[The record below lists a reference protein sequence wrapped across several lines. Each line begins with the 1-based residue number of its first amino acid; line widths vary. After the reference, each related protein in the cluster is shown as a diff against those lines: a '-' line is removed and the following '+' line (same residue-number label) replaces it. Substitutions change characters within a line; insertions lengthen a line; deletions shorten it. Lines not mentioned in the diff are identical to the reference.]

1 MEIIGI
7 MNERALK
14 TLEYFKI
21 TERLAD
27 LAGSRMGKEKC
38 LALRPYTDLE
48 TITEL
53 QCETADALSRVYKKG
68 SLSFSGIHDIR
79 ASIKRLE
86 VSSCLGAGELLH
98 ISAVLTA
105 TLHVKNYGKTGDEEI
120 SDSLSERFELLE
132 PLSVV
137 NNEIMRCIISEEEIA
152 DDASAGLKAV
162 RRQMK
167 ITNDKIRDQLN
178 SIVNSKDTQIVL
190 QDNLITMRD
199 GRYCLPV
206 KSEYKNQFAGMIH
219 DQSSSGSTT
228 FIEPMAVV
236 KLNNELR
243 ELAIKEQEEIEKVLE
258 ALSNMLFGETKN
270 LQYNIDTLA
279 EFDFIFARAMLAKDM
294 KASEPRF
301 NDNGYINIKKGRHPL
316 IDPRKCVPIDIRLGG
331 DFSLLVITG
340 PNTGGKTVS
349 LKTVGLFTLLGQSG
363 LHIPAFEGSQLSVFT
378 EVYAD
383 IGDEQSIEQSLSTF
397 SSHMTNTVS
406 ILKTADEHSLVLFD
420 ELGAGT
426 DPTEGAALAMAI
438 LTYLHNKNV
447 HVMATTHYA
456 ELKLFA
462 LSTPG
467 VCNACCEF
475 NVETLS
481 PTYRL
486 LIGLPGKSNAFAIS
500 KKLGLEDEIIDM
512 ANSFIGTKD
521 KSFEDIISELEK
533 SRIDLEEKNE
543 IASAAMVEAQVLR
556 DKLAA
561 KNERLDAAKDKVL
574 RRANEEAR
582 DILQK
587 AKDYADETIRKVNKL
602 GAEGTSMR
610 ELEAERSALR
620 DKIGSADEL
629 LAFKP
634 KKPAK
639 SSEQGRSI
647 EDIKVGDTVLVTTM
661 NLKGKVLTL
670 PNNKGDLSVQLGAMR
685 TQVNIKN
692 LEYAESEPE
701 IKEKKKSGAG
711 SIAMSKSM
719 SVGIECNIVG
729 MRVDEA
735 LPIID
740 KYLDDAYLAHLP
752 KVSIIHGR
760 GTGALRDAVHQHL
773 RRLAYV
779 KSYRLGEFGEGD
791 RGVTIVTFKD

>member
-1 MEIIGI
+1 
-7 MNERALK
+7 MNEKALK

-21 TERLAD
+21 LDRLAS
-27 LAGSRMGKEKC
+27 LAGSAQGKEKC
-38 LALRPYTDLE
+38 LKLRPMTDLDKIRE
-48 TITEL
+48 MQT
-53 QCETADALSRVYKKG
+53 ETADALTRVYKKG

-98 ISAVLTA
+98 ISSVLTA
-105 TLHVKNYGKTGDEEI
+105 TLHVKNYGRTEDDTAR
-120 SDSLSERFELLE
+120 DSLSERFDLLE

-137 NNEIMRCIISEEEIA
+137 NNEILRCIISEEEIA
-152 DDASAGLKAV
+152 DDASPGLKSV
-162 RRQMK
+162 RRQIK
-167 ITNDKIRDQLN
+167 ATNDKIRDQLN
-178 SIVNSKDTQIVL
+178 SIVNSRDTQLVL

-219 DQSSSGSTT
+219 DQSASGSTT

-243 ELAIKEQEEIEKVLE
+243 ELAIREQEEIEKVLE
-258 ALSNMLFGETKN
+258 ALSNLLFGETKN
-270 LQYNIDTLA
+270 LQYNIDTLS

-294 KASEPRF
+294 KACEPKF
-301 NDNGYINIKKGRHPL
+301 NDRGYINIKKGRHPL
-316 IDPRKCVPIDIRLGG
+316 IDSRKVVPIDIYLGG
-331 DFSLLVITG
+331 EFSLLIITG

-349 LKTVGLFTLLGQSG
+349 LKTVGLFSLMGQSG
-363 LHIPAFEGSQLSVFT
+363 LHIPAFDGSELTVFT

-406 ILKTADEHSLVLFD
+406 ILKAADEHSLVLFD

-438 LTYLHNKNV
+438 LTYLHNKNIR
-447 HVMATTHYA
+447 VMATTHYA

-475 NVETLS
+475 DVETLS

-486 LIGLPGKSNAFAIS
+486 LIGMPGKSNAFAIS
-500 KKLGLEDEIIDM
+500 KKLGLDDEIIEM
-512 ANSFIGTKD
+512 ADSFIGTRD
-521 KSFEDIISELEK
+521 RSFEDIISELDR
-533 SRIDLEEKNE
+533 SRIELEKKNAA
-543 IASAAMVEAQVLR
+543 ASAAMVEAQVLR

-582 DILQK
+582 DIIQK
-587 AKDYADETIRKVNKL
+587 AKDYTDETIRKVNRL
-602 GAEGTSMR
+602 GAAGMSVR
-610 ELEAERSALR
+610 ELEAERAGLR
-620 DKIGSADEL
+620 ERLGDADET
-629 LAFKP
+629 LALKP
-634 KKPAK
+634 VNTVKPA
-639 SSEQGRSI
+639 GGDRSI
-647 EDIKVGDTVLVTTM
+647 SEVKTGDTVLVTTM
-661 NLKGKVLTL
+661 NLKGKVVSL
-670 PNNKGDLSVQLGAMR
+670 PNAKGDLYVQLGAMR
-685 TQVNIKN
+685 SLVNLKD
-692 LEYAESEPE
+692 LQYAEAEPAV
-701 IKEKKKSGAG
+701 KEKTRSGAG
-711 SIAMSKSM
+711 KIAVAKSM

-735 LPIID
+735 LPVID

-773 RRLAYV
+773 RRLKYV
-779 KSYRLGEFGEGD
+779 KEYRLGEYGEGD
-791 RGVTIVTFKD
+791 RGVTIVTFKE